1 MLAIPNT
8 HRDQQFQP
16 FPRKDPQAVSS
27 VCLWGFLSSTT
38 VRNACCTIHGHLFC
52 LQFGHMTRL
61 GIVAAICISHC
72 FTSFFLLVL
81 LLPVWRR
88 ILAVVLVVGLLA
100 AIGRVVRL
108 GRR

>member
-72 FTSFFLLVL
+72 FTSFFLWCCCCLYCVEYLLWCL
-81 LLPVWRR
+81 LL
-88 ILAVVLVVGLLA
+88 GCLLP
-100 AIGRVVRL
+100 
-108 GRR
+108 